1 MGQSPQAPAGADGP
15 RANGPEAD
23 GPAVDAP
30 RPLMRMSIF
39 RRLWAG
45 DAVSRLGYQIALF
58 LFPLL
63 AVVELHSS
71 GAEAGLVSAS
81 QFVPVVVL
89 SIVAGVFADRAP
101 TRTLIV
107 VCTVVRGAALALL
120 GVGYALFG
128 LSLWMLLTIAFV
140 VGSATVFY
148 DIGYQSAVPK
158 LLRPKELAEGNG
170 ILQASNSATQMAG
183 PALAGVFVQ
192 LAGLPFAVT
201 VTCALFAGAGLAF
214 WSLRIT
220 EDEGAASARP
230 GGRAL
235 LDGLRF
241 TWTCRPIRNL
251 CVQSGLF
258 NLHEQAFLTAFMVY
272 GVRQAGLSAG
282 AVGLIIGVASI
293 GALAGSVGTGRL
305 AARLH
310 AGRALTTGL
319 LIASG
324 SLLLGPLLAV
334 AGALPPVAAY
344 GLAFL
349 CNGLALG
356 AYNVYVMSLRQTIPP
371 REYLGS
377 VTASYR
383 LVALGPNPLGALVG
397 GALADALTPEK
408 ALLLI
413 GASLTL
419 SALPLLISPVKRVRR
434 VEDAGEDLRA
444 FVPAGPRPV
453 SAEEREG

>member
-1 MGQSPQAPAGADGP
+1 MEENRQTSAAAHEP
-15 RANGPEAD
+15 RS
-23 GPAVDAP
+23 
-30 RPLMRMSIF
+30 LMRLGVF
-39 RRLWAG
+39 RRLWIG
-45 DAVSRLGYQIALF
+45 DAVSRLGYQVALF

-71 GAEAGLVSAS
+71 GAQAGLVSAS

-89 SIVAGVFADRAP
+89 SLVAGVFADRAP

-128 LSLWMLLTIAFV
+128 LNLWMLLAIAFV

-158 LLRPKELAEGNG
+158 LLKPAELAEGNG
-170 ILQASNSATQMAG
+170 ILQASTSATQMAG

-201 VTCALFAGAGLAF
+201 VTCALFAGAGISF
-214 WSLRIT
+214 WSLRIA
-220 EDEGAASARP
+220 EDAVPPPSRP

-235 LDGLRF
+235 LAGLKF
-241 TWTCRPIRNL
+241 TWTCRPIRDL

-258 NLHEQAFLTAFMVY
+258 NLHEQAFLTAFMIY
-272 GVRQAGLSAG
+272 GVRQADLSTG

-293 GALAGSVGTGRL
+293 GALAGSVGVGRL
-305 AARLH
+305 ASRLH
-310 AGRALTTGL
+310 AGKTLTTGL

-324 SLLLGPLLAV
+324 SLLLGPLLS
-334 AGALPPVAAY
+334 GLLPPVVAY

-349 CNGLALG
+349 SNGLALG

-371 REYLGS
+371 REFLGS

-383 LVALGPNPLGALVG
+383 LVALGPNPLGALIG
-397 GALADALTPEK
+397 GALADALGAGD
-408 ALLLI
+408 ALLVI
-413 GASLTL
+413 AVSLAV
-419 SALPLLISPVKRVRR
+419 SSLPLLASPVKGVRR
-434 VEDAGEDLRA
+434 VEEAGADLRA
-444 FVPAGPRPV
+444 YVPAPAAQQPQPV
-453 SAEEREG
+453 QEREG